1 SAEGVAAPGSLQYVG
16 QKSSRGAFL
25 ADAGIGAELRLGDRF
40 EVSLEGHAF
49 LTRPYPVIRFA
60 EHDVARI
67 SQPSLLGALTVVG
80 WLCNALVR
88 PPAPRQAWLGP

>member
-1 SAEGVAAPGSLQYVG
+1 VAAAGSPQYVG
-16 QKSSRGAFL
+16 QRSHLWAFL
-25 ADAGIGAELRLGDRF
+25 ADVGVGAELRLSDRF

-60 EHDVARI
+60 DQDVAHI

-80 WLCNALVR
+80 WL
-88 PPAPRQAWLGP
+88 